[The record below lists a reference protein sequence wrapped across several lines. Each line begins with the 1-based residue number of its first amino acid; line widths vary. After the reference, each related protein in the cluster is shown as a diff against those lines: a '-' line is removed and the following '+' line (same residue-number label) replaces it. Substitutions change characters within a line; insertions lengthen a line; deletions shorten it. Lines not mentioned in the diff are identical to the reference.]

1 MVELVVPDPAC
12 PELTIYRGS
21 VGVSM
26 WPGLV
31 LKYIAVVVESDGKVA
46 FAKATPCSD
55 EGETFTNRFSTHS

>member
-1 MVELVVPDPAC
+1 
-12 PELTIYRGS
+12 
-21 VGVSM
+21 M
-26 WPGLV
+26 WSGLV